1 MTLTSRSARRTVLT
15 RRAVPRTVL
24 ATRAGGTLLAARE
37 APALS
42 PARLGQIAG
51 AVAAQAEGWSDV
63 LRFDAGRRW
72 YRRLE
77 LADDYEVW
85 LLTWLPGQST
95 GFHDHGHAAGAFA
108 VARGGL
114 SERTVAGAGRR
125 VRHRAIPAGGV
136 RSFGT
141 HHVHDVINVFG
152 EPAVSVHAYSPPL
165 TAMRR
170 YDLTLDGLV
179 PVATQSAE
187 QGW

>member
-1 MTLTSRSARRTVLT
+1 MASSAPGETLARH
-15 RRAVPRTVL
+15 P
-24 ATRAGGTLLAARE
+24 

-42 PARLGQIAG
+42 PPRLGQIAG
-51 AVAAQAEGWSDV
+51 AVAAQPHRWSEV
-63 LRFDAGRRW
+63 LRFDPGRRW

-77 LADDYEVW
+77 LADDHEVW

-95 GFHDHGHAAGAFA
+95 GFHDHGRAAGAFA
-108 VARGGL
+108 VARGQL
-114 SERTVAGAGRR
+114 SERTVEAEPLAGARPR
-125 VRHRAIPAGGV
+125 VRHRTVRAGGI

-141 HHVHDVINVFG
+141 QHVHDVTNVSG

-170 YDLTLDGLV
+170 YDLTQAGLV
-179 PVATQSAE
+179 PAATQSAE